1 MIPTNVTAMILTHRL
16 QSLLGLRGTAL
27 QWFRSYLR
35 GRSQQVT
42 INGGLSKKF
51 GLECWV
57 PQGSCL
63 GPLLFTIYASKL
75 FSIIKSHLPSAHS
88 YADDT
93 QLYLSF
99 RPLESACEAEALDAM
114 ERCIADVRSWMIND
128 KLMLNDDKTEFLVI
142 GTSKQLSKVSVS
154 SIRVGDVDV
163 IPVYSAKNLGSWFDS
178 HMDMATH
185 ITKTCG
191 SAFFYLYNIRHIR
204 KYLTSECTEK
214 LIHALITS
222 RLDYCN
228 SLLYGVP
235 DHHVQKLQRVMN
247 ASARLIFCATKHCHI
262 TPFLKQLHWLPIRL
276 RIEFK
281 ILLITFKVLQ
291 GSAPKYLIDLISVL
305 PPSRY
310 DLRRNN
316 KGILLSTPKRF
327 TKATMGDRSF
337 MTAAPRLWNS
347 LPISIR
353 SACTTNDFK
362 KKLKT
367 FLFKKA
373 FC

>member
-1 MIPTNVTAMILTHRL
+1 MR
-16 QSLLGLRGTAL
+16 RG
-27 QWFRSYLR
+27 
-35 GRSQQVT
+35 
-42 INGGLSKKF
+42 
-51 GLECWV
+51 C
-57 PQGSCL
+57 
-63 GPLLFTIYASKL
+63 PLLL
-75 FSIIKSHLPSAHS
+75 NLLP
-88 YADDT
+88 
-93 QLYLSF
+93 
-99 RPLESACEAEALDAM
+99 
-114 ERCIADVRSWMIND
+114 
-128 KLMLNDDKTEFLVI
+128 TEFLVI

-154 SIRVGDVDV
+154 SIRIGDVDV
-163 IPVYSAKNLGSWFDS
+163 IPGYSAKNLGSWFDS

-214 LIHALITS
+214 LIHAFKTS

-247 ASARLIFCATKHCHI
+247 ASARLIFCAPKHPLHCHI
-262 TPFLKQLHWLPIRL
+262 TPLLKQLHWLPIRL

-310 DLRRNN
+310 DLWRNN

-347 LPISIR
+347 FPISIR
-353 SACTTNDFK
+353 PACTTNDFK
-362 KKLKT
+362 QKPKT
-367 FLFKKA
+367 FFVKKHFVKGTWSA
-373 FC
+373 GAHAH

>member
-1 MIPTNVTAMILTHRL
+1 MVARKQDESFYNKLTVTTL
-16 QSLLGLRGTAL
+16 
-27 QWFRSYLR
+27 
-35 GRSQQVT
+35 V
-42 INGGLSKKF
+42 
-51 GLECWV
+51 
-57 PQGSCL
+57 
-63 GPLLFTIYASKL
+63 
-75 FSIIKSHLPSAHS
+75 
-88 YADDT
+88 
-93 QLYLSF
+93 
-99 RPLESACEAEALDAM
+99 AM
-114 ERCIADVRSWMIND
+114 ENSTADVPLWMIND

-142 GTSKQLSKVSVS
+142 GTRKQLSKVSVS

-163 IPVYSAKNLGSWFDS
+163 MPVHSAKNLGSWFHS

-214 LIHALITS
+214 LIHAFITS

-235 DHHVQKLQRVMN
+235 DHHMQKLQCVMN
-247 ASARLIFCATKHCHI
+247 ASARLIFCAPKHCRHI
-262 TPFLKQLHWLPIRL
+262 TPLLQQLHCLPIRL

-316 KGILLSTPKRF
+316 KVILLSTPKRF
-327 TKATMGDRSF
+327 TEVTMGDRSF

-347 LPISIR
+347 LPIDIR
-353 SACTTNDFK
+353 SACTTSDFK
-362 KKLKT
+362 QKLET
-367 FLFKKA
+367 FLFSKA